1 MKASV
6 LLPFSQPWCGEELE
20 EAFIWFYATGPA
32 SVSSKKQAVAGSSFT
47 IRKYVPPGTA
57 TKKFIYLSKLLDQM
71 VHAEANTL
79 LLYTDNKSAYQV
91 LREGGYVTSKKWHD
105 DPYDLIR
112 HCFEKGRST
121 SN

>member
-6 LLPFSQPWCGEELE
+6 LLPFSQPWCDEELE
-20 EAFIWFYATGPA
+20 EAFISLYAGGQA

-47 IRKYVPPGTA
+47 KTKYVPPGTA
-57 TKKFIYLSKLLDQM
+57 TKKFLYLLKLLDQM

-91 LREGGYVTSKKWHD
+91 LREGRYVTSKKWHD
-105 DPYDLIR
+105 NPYDFIR
-112 HCFEKGRST
+112 HCF
-121 SN
+121 